1 MARTEDEVLFFCPR
15 AAYGLRREPTERR
28 HSHAVI
34 AQELKQAFVQ
44 ATVQLG
50 LPNEL
55 EESAVLP
62 VACDR
67 HVLAP
72 FALGITHMYWK
83 RQAGE
88 NVELYEAR
96 RATCT

>member
-34 AQELKQAFVQ
+34 AQELKQACVQ
-44 ATVQLG
+44 AAVQLG

-72 FALGITHMYWK
+72 FALGITHVLEETG
-83 RQAGE
+83 RGE
-88 NVELYEAR
+88 CEGL
-96 RATCT
+96 